1 MKKTMRLLPQWLLVP
16 LLLAPI
22 AAPGQGIPPGA
33 SRLQSFTVGGNAGRP
48 DIRAGDRWSYRVT
61 DKFTNLVQSV
71 SVEVT
76 SVTENRIHA
85 RILQPSHETA
95 GLTGVWDRDWNP
107 LVQGAIEYKPFYPTL
122 QFPLEPG
129 KRWRGVGQW
138 YNGSGTLR
146 HDVTSQVTGWERVT
160 VPAGTFD
167 AVRIVV
173 RGGLSETGS
182 INYYAQSGSIS
193 SVIWYAPSIGQI
205 VKKEIDHRDQSA
217 RELGTLSE
225 RWELTEYHL
234 Q

>member
-1 MKKTMRLLPQWLLVP
+1 MMKTTRLPQWLLIP
-16 LLLAPI
+16 LLLAPV
-22 AAPGQGIPPGA
+22 AALAQGGTPGVQRP
-33 SRLQSFTVGGNAGRP
+33 QSFTVGGNVGRP

-61 DKFTNLVQSV
+61 DKFTSLVQSV
-71 SVEVT
+71 SFEVT

-85 RILQPSHETA
+85 RILQPSHEAA

-107 LVQGAIEYKPFYPTL
+107 LVQGQIEYKPFYPTL

-138 YNGSGTLR
+138 YDGSGVLK

-173 RGGLSETGS
+173 RGGISETES
-182 INYYAQSGSIS
+182 INYYAQNGSIS
-193 SVIWYAPSIGQI
+193 SVIWYAPAIGQI
-205 VKKEIDHRDQSA
+205 VKKEIDHRDQTA

-225 RWELTEYHL
+225 RWELTEYRL
-234 Q
+234 P